1 MDRNEEITLS
11 EPTVYGWLET
21 MYGIRPQAPSAP
33 VRPAAVRPAAV
44 ETRYE
49 GPAGE
54 WLYRMYGIGDGPD
67 AAVARAR
74 WLFCLFGVTEDGRP
88 RVYPRLQ
95 LAPAFFNN
103 GIAGWLWNLYGIA
116 YPAAAPAER
125 AA

>member
-33 VRPAAVRPAAV
+33 ARPAGV
-44 ETRYE
+44 ECRYE
-49 GPAGE
+49 GQVGE
-54 WLYRMYGIGDGPD
+54 WLRRMYGVGAGPD
-67 AAVARAR
+67 AAVGRAR
-74 WLFCLFGVTEDGRP
+74 WLFCLFGVTEDGLP
-88 RVYPRLQ
+88 RRYPELQ
-95 LAPAFFNN
+95 MAPAFFND

-116 YPAAAPAER
+116 YPAAAQVDK